1 MSADEELLLAVQYSL
16 QTSHLPDR
24 VFCECFQRRCFLFY
38 QEAID
43 YISNIERAGSDYGI
57 ERMRELLDLLGEP
70 DEKLKFVHVAGT
82 NGKGS
87 VCAYLTS
94 ILKEAGYR
102 VGTYN
107 SPSVFCYNER
117 WLIDGKM
124 LSDEDVAKYLT
135 AVRECVEQENIMRSA
150 FGIDLIK
157 PTAFEIETA
166 VAMLAF
172 FEKECDICVLETGL
186 GGRWDATNAIRHKEL
201 AVITPIGLDHC
212 GVLGNTLGEIASEK
226 SAIIKDCAVTLKQ
239 LDEIMNEIYHPY
251 VFEEGKRKDIKADV
265 HLCKDYTVVSSDV
278 SGQSFEY
285 DGESYRIKMLGKH
298 QLGNAVLAIEAVKML
313 CQKHFD
319 ISEQDIKNGLEKT
332 LWKARFQIV
341 ENAQSALNMSIPSGK
356 TLVFDGSHNPQGA
369 QTLADGIGEYFK
381 DRRVHLVL
389 GMLKD
394 KDVDGVCKIIAPL
407 ARKITAVTPPSP
419 RAMDA
424 CALKEIAQ
432 KYCHDVTLADDIKGG
447 VKSALCGD
455 CDVVILCGSLTLFK
469 DML

>member
-1 MSADEELLLAVQYSL
+1 M
-16 QTSHLPDR
+16 
-24 VFCECFQRRCFLFY
+24 FY

-70 DEKLKFVHVAGT
+70 DDKLKFVHVAGT

-94 ILKEAGYR
+94 ILKEAGYK

-117 WLIDGKM
+117 WLIDGNP
-124 LSDEDVAKYLT
+124 LCDEDVAKYLT
-135 AVRECVEQENIMRSA
+135 IVKECIEQENILRSA
-150 FGIDLIK
+150 FGIDRIT

-172 FEKECDICVLETGL
+172 YEKECDICILETGL
-186 GGRWDATNAIRHKEL
+186 GGRWDATNAIRQKEL
-201 AVITPIGLDHC
+201 AIITAIGLDHC
-212 GVLGNTLGEIASEK
+212 QILGNTLGEIASEK
-226 SAIIKDCAVTLKQ
+226 SAIIKDIVVTLKQ
-239 LDEIMNEIYHPY
+239 QDEIMHEIYHPY
-251 VFEEGKRKDIKADV
+251 VIEDGKRKDIKADV
-265 HLCKDYTVVSSDV
+265 HLCKDYTIIASDV

-285 DGESYRIKMLGKH
+285 EGESYRIKMLGKH
-298 QLGNAVLAIEAVKML
+298 QICNAILAIEAVKIL
-313 CQKHFD
+313 CRKHFD
-319 ISEQDIKNGLEKT
+319 ISEQDIKNGLENT

-341 ENAQSALNMSIPSGK
+341 ENTQSALDMSIPCGK
-356 TLVFDGSHNPQGA
+356 TLVFDGSHNPHGA
-369 QTLADGIGEYFK
+369 KTLACGIEEYFK
-381 DRRVHLVL
+381 DSKVHLVL

-394 KDVDGVCKIIAPL
+394 KDVDGVCKILAPL
-407 ARKITAVTPPSP
+407 ARKITTVTPPSP

-424 CALKEIAQ
+424 FMLKEIAQ
-432 KYCHDVTLADDIKGG
+432 KYCNDVTVAEDMKGG

-469 DML
+469 DMQ